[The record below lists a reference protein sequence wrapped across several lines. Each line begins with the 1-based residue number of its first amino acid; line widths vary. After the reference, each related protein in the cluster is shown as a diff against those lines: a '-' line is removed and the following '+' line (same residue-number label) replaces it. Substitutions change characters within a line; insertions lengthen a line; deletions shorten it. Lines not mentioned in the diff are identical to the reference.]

1 MKHFFFLISAV
12 LVFSGCGRQMA
23 KRLVDD
29 EAIQVSDSEIR
40 LGESFRDSLSI
51 RYLGCGGLYI
61 RKGDQAFLVDPF
73 FSNQGPLLCLP
84 FKKLRH
90 ERELIKGFFH
100 EEFHSA
106 RDWDGIIK
114 AVLVGH
120 SHYDHIYDVP
130 YIYKKHLH
138 RDSAIIVGSRDA
150 ELLLESA
157 GIQPGWKGGPVR
169 DVSELARSLWKEDR
183 FITTENR
190 RIRILPTLGSHAPHF
205 AGKKGLPVKEPRKW
219 GRHGYP
225 HNVMKYWEGDN
236 FTFLVDFMSEDG
248 TINFRM
254 FIQSG
259 AASTYPVGYPAE
271 EVLAEKQVDLA
282 FFCVASFDKIK
293 RYPFEQIERMQPR
306 GIVLVHWENFF
317 RPQKKLM
324 EKPRTVP
331 FTPVCKFVKKL
342 KRMNGGLR
350 MPIPWVMPNVGVE
363 VEVYY

>member
-1 MKHFFFLISAV
+1 MDPGS
-12 LVFSGCGRQMA
+12 Q
-23 KRLVDD
+23 
-29 EAIQVSDSEIR
+29 DSV
-40 LGESFRDSLSI
+40 SI

-138 RDSAIIVGSRDA
+138 RDSVLIVGSRDA

-190 RIRILPTLGSHAPHF
+190 RIRMLPILGSHAPH
-205 AGKKGLPVKEPRKW
+205 AMGKKFLPVREPRRW
-219 GRHGYP
+219 DRRGYP
-225 HNVMKYWEGDN
+225 HNAMKFWEGDN

-259 AASTYPVGYPAE
+259 AASTYPVGYPSE
-271 EVLAEKQVDLA
+271 EVLAEKEVDLA
-282 FFCVASFDKIK
+282 FLCVASFDKIK
-293 RYPFEQIERMQPR
+293 RDPFEQIERMKPR

-331 FTPVCKFVKKL
+331 FTPVCRFVKEL

-350 MPIPWVMPNVGVE
+350 MPIPWVMPNVGVG